1 MGTRDR
7 IVDAT
12 ITAMRSSGLAG
23 ASLGR
28 VLTISGAPKGSVY
41 HYFPQGKE
49 QMVGESLVAYSAR
62 VRDYIEA
69 TLGQGGGPAAKV
81 RALFAAVARRLE
93 STQFR
98 QSCAAGAVSLDLGA
112 GDDALGAAIAGHF
125 ADWIELIGRHF
136 PIADETQ
143 RRSFAGLLL
152 TAIEGGYV
160 RGRAERSPRALLEAG
175 EWLAPLAERAVD
187 PAR

>member
-1 MGTRDR
+1 LSTRDR

-12 ITAMRSSGLAG
+12 IIAMRSSGLAG

-28 VLTISGAPKGSVY
+28 VVATSRAPKGSVY
-41 HYFPQGKE
+41 HYFPLGKE
-49 QMVGESLVAYSAR
+49 QMVGEALAAYSAR
-62 VRDYIEA
+62 VRDYVEA
-69 TLGQGGGPAAKV
+69 TLSQGGGPAAKV
-81 RALFAAVARRLE
+81 RALFGAVARRLE
-93 STQFR
+93 STHFR
-98 QSCAAGAVSLDLGA
+98 ESCAAGAVSLDLGE
-112 GDDALGAAIAGHF
+112 GDDALGAAVAGHF
-125 ADWIELIGRHF
+125 ADWIQLIGRHF
-136 PIADETQ
+136 AIPDESR

-175 EWLAPLAERAVD
+175 EWLAALAEGAVE